1 MEKDRVKKFVIAI
14 EEMICQEFEVAA
26 ETVEEAMEAAE
37 KLYKAGTF
45 VLDNA
50 EICAKQMAIVSPDE
64 DVTEWC
70 EF

>member
-1 MEKDRVKKFVIAI
+1 MKKFTIAI

-26 ETVEEAMEAAE
+26 ETADEAMEVAE
-37 KLYKAGTF
+37 KLYKSGTF

-50 EICAKQMAIVSPDE
+50 ELCAKQMAIVSPDE

>member
-1 MEKDRVKKFVIAI
+1 MKKFTIAI
-14 EEMICQEFEVAA
+14 DEMICQEFEVAA
-26 ETVEEAMEAAE
+26 ETADEAMEVAE
-37 KLYKAGTF
+37 KLYKSGTF

-50 EICAKQMAIVSPDE
+50 ELCAKQMAIVSPDE

>member
-1 MEKDRVKKFVIAI
+1 MEKFVIAI
-14 EEMICQEFEVAA
+14 EEMICQKFVIAA
-26 ETVEEAMEAAE
+26 ETAEEAMGAAE

-50 EICAKQMAIVSPDE
+50 ELCTKQMAIIAPGKE
-64 DVTEWC
+64 TTEWR